1 MSRKLAREM
10 AVKFLFQME
19 ARGEDYRDMV
29 DDFLEDNPL
38 KEGDERFFR
47 DNIEGT
53 VANLK
58 EIDGL
63 IERKLVNWTIS
74 RIPKVNLAV
83 LRNAIYELMYR
94 EDIPVSVSINE
105 AVDLA
110 KRFGDEESGVFVN
123 GILGTLV
130 RDREISR

>member
-10 AVKFLFQME
+10 AVKFLFQVE

-38 KEGDERFFR
+38 KEQDKRFFR
-47 DNIEGT
+47 DNIEGAMT
-53 VANLK
+53 KLK

-63 IERKLVNWTIS
+63 IESKLVNWTIS

-83 LRNAIYELMYR
+83 LRNAVYELIYR
-94 EDIPVSVSINE
+94 DDIPVSVSINE

-110 KRFGDEESGVFVN
+110 KRFGDEEAGVFVN
-123 GILGTLV
+123 GILGNLV